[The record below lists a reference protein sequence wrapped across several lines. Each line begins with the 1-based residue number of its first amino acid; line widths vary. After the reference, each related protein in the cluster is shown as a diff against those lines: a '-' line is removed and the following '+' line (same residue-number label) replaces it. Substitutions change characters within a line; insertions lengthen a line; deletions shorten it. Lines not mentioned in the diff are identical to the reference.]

1 NGEPVR
7 EHVTK
12 DSPGERA
19 INRDLSLTWS
29 AELAEDNELVA
40 GQWWHQLPQTEGHH
54 VSVESELA
62 QSLGIGLGDQLGFIV
77 GGTRIE
83 AGVSSIRRVNW
94 DNFTPNFYMV
104 LSPGALEGMP
114 TTLLTSFHLPVEQRE
129 GLRELT
135 RAFPAITL
143 LEVEAILEQLRDI
156 LQQVTLAVEYVLVF
170 VLLAGFTVLFAS
182 LQSTLDTRLY
192 EGALLRTLGARRDLL
207 RKANRLEFSLLGAL
221 AGALA
226 IVAAE
231 LITWLLYR
239 FAFELEWQPHYALWL
254 AVPAAGALLIGL
266 AG

>member
-129 GLRELT
+129 GLREPPWT
-135 RAFPAITL
+135 GRAISCSRSPWPCGTCWYSCCWRAFPCCLPPCNRHWTPACTK
-143 LEVEAILEQLRDI
+143 APCCAPSAPA
-156 LQQVTLAVEYVLVF
+156 VTSCARP
-170 VLLAGFTVLFAS
+170 TAS
-182 LQSTLDTRLY
+182 NS
-192 EGALLRTLGARRDLL
+192 ACSAR
-207 RKANRLEFSLLGAL
+207 
-221 AGALA
+221 
-226 IVAAE
+226 
-231 LITWLLYR
+231 W
-239 FAFELEWQPHYALWL
+239 
-254 AVPAAGALLIGL
+254 PARWP
-266 AG
+266 